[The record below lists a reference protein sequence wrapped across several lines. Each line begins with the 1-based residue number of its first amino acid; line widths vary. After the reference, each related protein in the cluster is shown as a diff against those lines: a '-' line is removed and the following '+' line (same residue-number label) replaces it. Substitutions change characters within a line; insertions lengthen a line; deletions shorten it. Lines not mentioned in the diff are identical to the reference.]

1 MCFTEESKKSPEDN
15 KRQDVDFLA
24 RAEYRAGI
32 SKQVFRK
39 ISKYLLTGLFDCDT
53 MYLEKI
59 LNVKW
64 P

>member
-1 MCFTEESKKSPEDN
+1 LSSEQTNLNKVKKDIYS
-15 KRQDVDFLA
+15 FA

-53 MYLEKI
+53 IYLEKI